1 MLHVC
6 GDEEEMVWNGALSV
20 NEKKKTKK
28 KEMFVFL
35 PPIPSSFLTSHHT
48 LSPLL
53 PSSPHGL
60 IDSREKR
67 GGCFVWR
74 GRRTSPPT
82 TTGGEKTHN
91 TEIEKGVEGMYWED
105 NSTLSGDYSLAE
117 DMSVYVCTEE

>member
-1 MLHVC
+1 MK
-6 GDEEEMVWNGALSV
+6 
-20 NEKKKTKK
+20 KKKTKK

-67 GGCFVWR
+67 GGVFCLAR
-74 GRRTSPPT
+74 AAHITTYYDGGR
-82 TTGGEKTHN
+82 EKTHN